1 MKRMSYLSTPSDE
14 LEKNSSDFHRIQ
26 NSLITKRMAAAK
38 VSSEPKW
45 TEKRPEDDS
54 GSEIS
59 DSETFL
65 AKGILLLIF
74 RRRVNEFPFKCICA
88 RIYTRS

>member
-1 MKRMSYLSTPSDE
+1 MKRMSYLSNPSDD
-14 LEKNSSDFHRIQ
+14 LEKNTSDFHRIQ

-45 TEKRPEDDS
+45 IDKRPEDDS

-59 DSETFL
+59 DNETFL
-65 AKGILLLIF
+65 AKGSFSVVTDSFYVKIDVFFL
-74 RRRVNEFPFKCICA
+74 
-88 RIYTRS
+88 